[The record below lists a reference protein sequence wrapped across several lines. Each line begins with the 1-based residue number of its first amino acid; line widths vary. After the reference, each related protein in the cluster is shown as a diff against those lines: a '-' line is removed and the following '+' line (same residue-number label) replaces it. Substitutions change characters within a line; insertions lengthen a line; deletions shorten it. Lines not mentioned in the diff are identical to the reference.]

1 MKEIKQLLE
10 LRKAL
15 ELDCSYNEA
24 NKKFFATKSKTFLKL
39 LAKEL
44 GLKDFKV
51 TYNKGGVAVA
61 GDPRLMG
68 MWDDDNGIYVAI
80 DGDRCFG
87 GTNCMFRTIKHM
99 NDYTGGYNQWLNLNI
114 TSMEDIIDTM
124 KYRCMPK

>member
-1 MKEIKQLLE
+1 MKEVKQLLE

-15 ELDCSYNEA
+15 ELDCSYNEV

-44 GLKDFKV
+44 ELKEFKV
-51 TYNKGGVAVA
+51 TYNKAGIACA
-61 GDPRLMG
+61 GDPILMG
-68 MWDDDNGIYVAI
+68 MWDDNNGIYVSI
-80 DGDRCFG
+80 DGNRCLG
-87 GTNCMFRTIKHM
+87 GTNCMFRTIKNM
-99 NDYTGGYNQWLNLNI
+99 KDYTGGYNQWLNLNT